1 MNVDK
6 VGYVLIFAYNYSANC
21 AAKAEIDFIAVTY
34 GFGFQPNED
43 IPANHIAVADNPND
57 LIKILI

>member
-6 VGYVLIFAYNYSANC
+6 VGLILIFAYNYNTYC
-21 AAKAEIDFIAVTY
+21 ATGAEIDFIAVICV
-34 GFGFQPNED
+34 FGFQPNED
-43 IPANHIAVADNPND
+43 ISANHIPVADNPND